1 MYDKKGNLTPM
12 GKKVMDQGKTASKRN
27 EDVDLDEAAHDP
39 KHVKMAIGIASDK
52 RYKGGNMTGAVKS
65 IEKIKKGLSDHP
77 QVSHVLRRQ
86 NEETKTE
93 SLDEMWGTYVSKRPH
108 MLLDKNNKVKF
119 DKRFK
124 MFKKQNELEEEF
136 TLNEEMD
143 LVNDLENSVNEFVES
158 NEFKEATEPKLSFK
172 DIQKRMGKAK

>member
-1 MYDKKGNLTPM
+1 
-12 GKKVMDQGKTASKRN
+12 
-27 EDVDLDEAAHDP
+27 
-39 KHVKMAIGIASDK
+39 
-52 RYKGGNMTGAVKS
+52 
-65 IEKIKKGLSDHP
+65 
-77 QVSHVLRRQ
+77 
-86 NEETKTE
+86 
-93 SLDEMWGTYVSKRPH
+93 

-143 LVNDLENSVNEFVES
+143 LISDLENSVNDFVES

-172 DIQKRMGKAK
+172 DIQKRMGKTR